1 MIGAIITDAETDA
14 SMDVATINPCMPVE
28 TVKMDW
34 MGDIKMDATIMAAT
48 INAAAYC

>member
-14 SMDVATINPCMPVE
+14 SMDVATISPCKE
-28 TVKMDW
+28 TVKMDS